1 MDTPKPF
8 IAVFALLSTAAAA
21 QEPQPSPSPSVAPSF
36 PSQVELVTVDV
47 VVTDKK
53 GVPISGLGKEDFILT
68 EEGAPQTIASF
79 DAIQMPAAASAVAPT
94 KPRLST
100 NQAKEVRTGRSFVIV
115 FDDIHLTPGMAQRA
129 KGAVAEFLR
138 TGVREGDRVTLVATG
153 GGAWWSTRMEA
164 GREELIALL
173 KRLDGRHIPDMSPER
188 MSDHE
193 AMRIHVYRDAQVEQR
208 VARRFETYGVRGRES
223 STQEDLYTG
232 GDPFVQARASE
243 VYFQS
248 VARNRISLEILNR
261 VLTSLASTKGRK
273 SVILVSEGFIY
284 DPNLE
289 EFKSTVQASR
299 RSNAAIYFLDTRGLT
314 GAMPYAT
321 AEFGP
326 AIDNRDIGAAFMD
339 TMLEAEGAESLAS
352 DSGGFVVKNTNDLTR
367 GIKRIADESQSYY
380 LIGYNPTDARRDGRF
395 RKIQVKL
402 ASRKGLQVRARR
414 GYFAPL
420 DGAKVADKKGNT
432 ADPDIQAALDSPYD
446 APEIPIRMTSYV
458 FDETL
463 LGKASVLI
471 AMDVD
476 VKGFAFTEEE
486 GRFKDILDFL
496 LVVAHR
502 ESGEHFRYD
511 QKVEMKL
518 LPATKERLSHS
529 WYPIVRDFELA
540 PGGYQAK
547 VVVRDSNSRRIGTIV
562 HEFEV
567 PDLAAMRVSSPVIS
581 DSLQPLQE
589 KSTPRPTLLARRTF
603 SPEATL
609 YAQFE
614 VYGAD
619 REKASGMP
627 NVQASYVIRRR
638 EGGVITQVAPSR
650 INPTSLGKL
659 ARLVGAPLKNA
670 DAGEYEFVLTVKDEI
685 SGRTLEVREP
695 FTVDPAAP
703 VPPPTATASSGPPA
717 S

>member
-1 MDTPKPF
+1 
-8 IAVFALLSTAAAA
+8 LSTAAAA
-21 QEPQPSPSPSVAPSF
+21 QEPQPSPSPSAGPSF

-53 GVPISGLGKEDFILT
+53 GVPVSGLTRADFTLS

-79 DAIQMPAAASAVAPT
+79 DAIQLPTTPSQVAPA
-94 KPRLST
+94 KPRLSS
-100 NQAKEVRTGRSFVIV
+100 NQTKEARTGRSFVVV
-115 FDDIHLTPGMAQRA
+115 FDDVHLTPGMAQRA
-129 KGAVAEFLR
+129 KSAVAEFLK

-153 GGAWWSTRMEA
+153 GAAWWSTRMEA
-164 GREELIALL
+164 GRDELIALL
-173 KRLDGRHIPDMSPER
+173 KRLDGRHIPDTSPER
-188 MSDHE
+188 MSDQE

-208 VARRFETYGVRGRES
+208 VSRRFETYGVRSRTTSGQAEDIY
-223 STQEDLYTG
+223 TQ

-243 VYFQS
+243 IYFQS
-248 VARNRISLEILNR
+248 VARNRLTLEILNR

-284 DPNLE
+284 DPNLD

-314 GAMPYAT
+314 GAMPYGS

-326 AIDNRDIGAAFMD
+326 AIDTRDIGAAFLD
-339 TMLEAEGAESLAS
+339 TMLEAEGAESLSA
-352 DSGGFVVKNTNDLTR
+352 DSGGFVVKNTNDLGR

-380 LIGYNPTDARRDGRF
+380 LLGYNPTDAKRDGRF
-395 RKIQVKL
+395 RKIQVRV
-402 ASRKGLQVRARR
+402 AARKGLQVRARR

-420 DGAKVADKKGNT
+420 DGKPTDKKKPPTT
-432 ADPDIQAALDSPYD
+432 ADPDIQSALDSPYD
-446 APEIPIRMTSYV
+446 APEIPLRMTSYV

-463 LGKASVLI
+463 MGKASVLI
-471 AMDVD
+471 ATDVD
-476 VKGFAFTEEE
+476 VKAFTFAEEE
-486 GRFKDILDFL
+486 GRFKDVLEFL

-518 LPATKERLSHS
+518 MPGTRERLAQT

-547 VVVRDSNSRRIGTIV
+547 IVVRDANSRRIGTIV

-567 PDLAAMRVSSPVIS
+567 PDLAALRVSSPVIS
-581 DSLQPLQE
+581 DGLQPLQE
-589 KSTPRPTLLARRTF
+589 KTTPRPTLLARRTF
-603 SPEATL
+603 SPAAML

-619 REKASGMP
+619 KEKGTGLP
-627 NVQASYVIRRR
+627 NVSAGYVIRRR
-638 EGGVITQVAPSR
+638 EGGVITQAPPSR

-659 ARLVGAPLKNA
+659 SRLVGAPLKNA
-670 DAGEYEFVLTVKDEI
+670 DAGDYEFVLTVKDEV
-685 SGRTLEVREP
+685 SGRSLEVREP
-695 FTVDPAAP
+695 FTVDPGMPAPAA
-703 VPPPTATASSGPPA
+703 ASAGPA